1 MLFAAWCKW
10 LCYPSRN
17 ETEELRRKQEFI
29 EVAEIFDHTL
39 NNYSSIGPYFLEEF
53 STADVVFVPYVERMN
68 ASLFYY
74 KGFLLRDPQKFPN
87 ISRWFDALE
96 TRETYR
102 GTYIILVKD
111 FFRQNNFS

>member
-1 MLFAAWCKW
+1 MFAAWCKW

-17 ETEELRRKQEFI
+17 ENEELRRKQEFV
-29 EVAEIFDHTL
+29 EVAQIFDNML

-87 ISRWFDALE
+87 ISKWFDALE

-102 GTYIILVKD
+102 GMYTYT
-111 FFRQNNFS
+111 